1 MISAGRLTFIKAQN
15 DKICCSIESLVVVA
29 LRLNSTRLKF
39 SNFQKEAIIIATGT
53 DSFKFIFI
61 WNLKRITRFRNCFII
76 DWKQNN
82 YWRRVLISSC
92 YYVNNDFE
100 QYVLTLTLPVTS
112 TIEPLHSDF
121 NFLIFSDGSI
131 YFV

>member
-61 WNLKRITRFRNCFII
+61 
-76 DWKQNN
+76 
-82 YWRRVLISSC
+82 
-92 YYVNNDFE
+92 
-100 QYVLTLTLPVTS
+100 
-112 TIEPLHSDF
+112 
-121 NFLIFSDGSI
+121 
-131 YFV
+131 